1 MCSIEGNKK
10 AEILKSL
17 LEKTFSNSLYILETR
32 TDDHL
37 NSLEMIDKQF
47 NQFEEDINNLILSS
61 NINSGKKNLEYK
73 ERISLNNNPKK
84 IMRSKTTTTI
94 HKNKNKNQNQ
104 LNSNNNNITN
114 IHNTHTYN
122 IVGRSTINKP
132 NITTR
137 ISNVNSRKC
146 SGENNNE
153 NIKTNKK
160 IELRSKS
167 LHTSRYIEISDR
179 EIESKY
185 SLKNKNIKP
194 FKNYLESPNFFKKG
208 SKDIFDFQLEISN
221 IQEQIKNVENTL
233 NNTEKI
239 IQCKKT
245 HSFEFE
251 KKTKFEVNLIDY
263 FEEKNII
270 MIFKNILIFCNI
282 EDGMNLVSLDK
293 KICKE
298 ARVKYINNI
307 IKKLDERQI
316 DQNIEEMKE
325 KYKIELNNEIPK
337 FQLSKGSLRA
347 IDVLNKELY
356 LNIFY
361 NDILPK
367 KYNEILIIYKIF
379 VQLILKENLIKLI
392 NDDKEFWREISNYFI
407 TEAKNKLGDFILNLS
422 EDFVFNEENV
432 LKMRKMVNRF
442 KMKINALY
450 FSKICGTT
458 GLIIF
463 ILKDALEYCG
473 ILINER
479 KTPIKRIYENL
490 IREKEIIKKLKIIK
504 NDIQNM

>member
-1 MCSIEGNKK
+1 MCSIEYNKK
-10 AEILKSL
+10 SEILKSL

-32 TDDHL
+32 TEDHI

-47 NQFEEDINNLILSS
+47 KQFEQEINNLTLTT
-61 NINSGKKNLEYK
+61 NFNSGKKQLDYK
-73 ERISLNNNPKK
+73 ERTSLNNNPKK
-84 IMRSKTTTTI
+84 IIRSKTTTTI
-94 HKNKNKNQNQ
+94 HKNKNQNH
-104 LNSNNNNITN
+104 LYSNNYNINN
-114 IHNTHTYN
+114 IHNNHTIN
-122 IVGRSTINKP
+122 ISGRSTIYKSN
-132 NITTR
+132 NSTR
-137 ISNVNSRKC
+137 ISNINSRKTL
-146 SGENNNE
+146 GENNNE
-153 NIKTNKK
+153 NYKTNKK
-160 IELRSKS
+160 YDLRSKS
-167 LHTSRYIEISDR
+167 LYISRYIDVSDK
-179 EIESKY
+179 EIENKS
-185 SLKNKNIKP
+185 SFKNKNIKTLQ
-194 FKNYLESPNFFKKG
+194 NDLESPKFFKKS
-208 SKDIFDFQLEISN
+208 SKESFDFQYEISN

-233 NNTEKI
+233 YNTEKM

-245 HSFEFE
+245 RSFEFE
-251 KKTKFEVNLIDY
+251 KKMKFEWNLIHF
-263 FEEKNII
+263 FEEKGI

-282 EDGMNLVSLDK
+282 EDGMNLVSLNK

-316 DQNIEEMKE
+316 DQNIEDIKE
-325 KYKIELNNEIPK
+325 KYKNELNSDMPK

-347 IDVLNKELY
+347 IEVLNKELY

-379 VQLILKENLIKLI
+379 VQFIKNENLIKLSN
-392 NDDKEFWREISNYFI
+392 NDQEFWREISNYFI
-407 TEAKNKLGDFILNLS
+407 TESKNKLGDFILNLTENFS
-422 EDFVFNEENV
+422 FNEENI
-432 LKMRKMVNRF
+432 LKMRKIVNRF
-442 KMKINALY
+442 KNKINALY

-479 KTPIKRIYENL
+479 KTPIKKIYENL

-504 NDIQNM
+504 NDIKNM